1 MIISIVYIRYTPRI
15 YTVNK
20 LEVCVYIFFSFDLGM
35 WLALVDQ
42 RDHACFVIFLFKN
55 IESAIYLSRNQPNGI

>member
-1 MIISIVYIRYTPRI
+1 MKLLTQGMITSIVYIRFTHRI

-35 WLALVDQ
+35 WLPWLIS
-42 RDHACFVIFLFKN
+42 VITHV
-55 IESAIYLSRNQPNGI
+55 S